1 MSFSSSEAASSSWDR
16 SDLKSSRNA
25 KSVTIVEV
33 FSFPELTW
41 TRTRFW
47 IFFFL
52 ENQNPNP
59 NCEGAGSA
67 EQIEQSGARRRSAM
81 VVEVGAG
88 GRVHGGQLHG
98 GGARIEIRRKRKG
111 VKAAATL
118 RGARIRS
125 GRTVSVS
132 SFAAGRPGS
141 GLGRATHVGTGVS
154 SRRSPSVLPWRR
166 RRPGP
171 PRLGDQTRSA
181 GNSGET
187 ASTTTEEVLG
197 ELGPEWD
204 LETRPGLLTRLVVAL
219 CLVVAAFSGGTL
231 LLRILASIFAIML
244 ACVRYVFI
252 SVVLLFVLSLL
263 WA

>member
-1 MSFSSSEAASSSWDR
+1 
-16 SDLKSSRNA
+16 
-25 KSVTIVEV
+25 
-33 FSFPELTW
+33 
-41 TRTRFW
+41 
-47 IFFFL
+47 
-52 ENQNPNP
+52 
-59 NCEGAGSA
+59 
-67 EQIEQSGARRRSAM
+67 M

-88 GRVHGGQLHG
+88 GRVHGGQPRG
-98 GGARIEIRRKRKG
+98 GGARIEIRRKGKG
-111 VKAAATL
+111 VRAAATL

-132 SFAAGRPGS
+132 RFASGRPGS

-154 SRRSPSVLPWRR
+154 SRRWSPSVLPWRR

-187 ASTTTEEVLG
+187 TSTTTEEVLG

>member
-1 MSFSSSEAASSSWDR
+1 
-16 SDLKSSRNA
+16 
-25 KSVTIVEV
+25 
-33 FSFPELTW
+33 
-41 TRTRFW
+41 
-47 IFFFL
+47 
-52 ENQNPNP
+52 
-59 NCEGAGSA
+59 
-67 EQIEQSGARRRSAM
+67 M

-88 GRVHGGQLHG
+88 GRVHGRQPHG
-98 GGARIEIRRKRKG
+98 GGARIEIRRKGKG
-111 VKAAATL
+111 GRAAATL

-132 SFAAGRPGS
+132 RFAAGRPDS
-141 GLGRATHVGTGVS
+141 GLGRATHVGTGLS

-181 GNSGET
+181 GNSGE
-187 ASTTTEEVLG
+187 TTEEVLG

>member
-1 MSFSSSEAASSSWDR
+1 
-16 SDLKSSRNA
+16 
-25 KSVTIVEV
+25 
-33 FSFPELTW
+33 
-41 TRTRFW
+41 
-47 IFFFL
+47 
-52 ENQNPNP
+52 
-59 NCEGAGSA
+59 
-67 EQIEQSGARRRSAM
+67 M

-88 GRVHGGQLHG
+88 GRVHGRQPHG
-98 GGARIEIRRKRKG
+98 GGARIEIRRKGKG
-111 VKAAATL
+111 VRAAATL

-132 SFAAGRPGS
+132 SFAAGRRGS

-181 GNSGET
+181 GNSGE
-187 ASTTTEEVLG
+187 TTEEVLG